1 MIVVSRSEV
10 ARVFELVG
18 ASCIVVSRDEDVLE
32 VIKGAVR
39 SGHKVVVVDE
49 DVAKVVGKVEE
60 ELLREFGELSVFVI
74 IPSFTKARGLRLIQL
89 HEIISKAMGVRLK
102 WWAGSWTSRSSL
114 RRKRLLR
121 GLLRML

>member
-49 DVAKVVGKVEE
+49 DVAKVVGKVE
-60 ELLREFGELSVFVI
+60 
-74 IPSFTKARGLRLIQL
+74 
-89 HEIISKAMGVRLK
+89 
-102 WWAGSWTSRSSL
+102 RSC
-114 RRKRLLR
+114 
-121 GLLRML
+121 